1 MKKAIDI
8 LPENTVYIFD
18 NQPRNKQL
26 IKQIKGMITR
36 GHTVCIWPNTLYG
49 KDINDMVK
57 IGYDV
62 EKIIHNNSYKGLE
75 AELKL
80 TIWRKV

>member
-1 MKKAIDI
+1 
-8 LPENTVYIFD
+8 
-18 NQPRNKQL
+18 
-26 IKQIKGMITR
+26 MITR
-36 GHTVCIWPNTLYG
+36 GYTVCIWPNTLHG

-75 AELKL
+75 AVLKL